1 MDTALSLFT
10 QQGMA
15 SYASAALDHAEK
27 SITSENEVELC
38 AWAYQMCREEEEAT
52 EELRASRSRK

>member
-38 AWAYQMCREEEEAT
+38 AWAYQMCREEEEAI
-52 EELRASRSRK
+52 EEL